1 MCVGVPMQ
9 VLRLESPFAVW
20 CRDASG
26 GEALI
31 DIGLI
36 AAPQP
41 GDWLLTFLGAAREVI
56 DEQTAA
62 QIQSALAAVAAA
74 LDGEHDLDAH
84 FADLINREPQLPEFL
99 LPAKESAA

>member
-1 MCVGVPMQ
+1 M
-9 VLRLESPFAVW
+9 
-20 CRDASG
+20 
-26 GEALI
+26 
-31 DIGLI
+31 
-36 AAPQP
+36 
-41 GDWLLTFLGAAREVI
+41 I